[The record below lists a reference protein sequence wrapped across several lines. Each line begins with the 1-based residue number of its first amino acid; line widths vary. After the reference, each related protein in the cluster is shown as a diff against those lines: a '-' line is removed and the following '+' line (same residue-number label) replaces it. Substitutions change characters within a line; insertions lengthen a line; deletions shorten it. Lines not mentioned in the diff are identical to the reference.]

1 MKDKEKARIIIAGC
15 RSFNNY
21 DLLCEEVNKILNK
34 FFDQGYTK
42 RDIVFISGN
51 AIGADMCGERF
62 AHEHGFQ
69 IKRFPAE
76 WNIYGKPAGMIRNRQ
91 MAEYASEEGHDGM
104 LIAFWNG
111 TSRGTKNM
119 IDNAKK
125 YKLKTIVVYI

>member
-1 MKDKEKARIIIAGC
+1 MNDRKIRIIIAGC

-21 DLLCEEVNKILNK
+21 DLLCEKVNHVINPLLKEGVSKSNITL
-34 FFDQGYTK
+34 
-42 RDIVFISGN
+42 ISGG
-51 AIGADMCGERF
+51 ALGADLNGERYGNEF
-62 AHEHGFQ
+62 GYN

-91 MAEYASEEGHDGM
+91 MAEYASEEGYDGI